1 MTIFGDIIDV
11 DDIVASIDDCDYE
24 VICDDNGSFGDII
37 DIHQMVTYRG
47 SKCKRSGKNRGRVY
61 SLLEREQAEHIFNRF
76 RSDEDKTEF
85 EISDDLRDTIDK
97 CNAVSDAEWADE
109 QRRLMNRIE
118 RNKYYA

>member
-1 MTIFGDIIDV
+1 M
-11 DDIVASIDDCDYE
+11 
-24 VICDDNGSFGDII
+24 
-37 DIHQMVTYRG
+37 
-47 SKCKRSGKNRGRVY
+47 SKTNNLYV
-61 SLLEREQAEHIFNRF
+61 N
-76 RSDEDKTEF
+76 EDKTEF